1 MPRWLAEP
9 TRFAALPWRQA
20 RVAGALAVL
29 LVLACF
35 TALQAP
41 GVPAHT
47 QADAPA
53 AERTPDRTDVLLYQE
68 VIDGLRH
75 GQDYYSTAAEAMRRG
90 PYPLK
95 PFVTFRLPT
104 LAMVQARLPDWASV
118 ALLFAIAIGALAAWW
133 DRFEGAFA
141 RTTVRI
147 VAVILLAAGMSSFIR
162 PDLVTFHE
170 VWAGPLIA
178 LSLGLRK
185 PGNATAAIAVAA
197 IAMLIRETSALYA
210 GLMLLAAAR
219 ERRWREV
226 AGWAAALVLLVVVV
240 AFHAHAVAQVVRP
253 FDDGSRGWSGMLG
266 FGFAVHV
273 LVLATA
279 LSQGPLW
286 LGAPLVGVA
295 LIGWA
300 GWRSPF
306 AKRVLMTL
314 IGYGVLLALFC
325 RADTYYWVLLAAP
338 LLLPGLAFA
347 PDAIRDLRSA
357 ALDRRRITVTR
368 TRT

>member
-1 MPRWLAEP
+1 MPRWLSEP

-20 RVAGALAVL
+20 RVAAALAVL

-35 TALQAP
+35 TALRAP
-41 GVPAHT
+41 GPPADT
-47 QADAPA
+47 QADRPA
-53 AERTPDRTDVLLYQE
+53 AERTQDRADVLLYQE
-68 VIDGLRH
+68 IVDGLRH
-75 GQDYYSTAAEAMRRG
+75 GEDYYSTAAEALRRG

-118 ALLFAIAIGALAAWW
+118 ALLFAIAIGALATWW
-133 DRFEGAFA
+133 YRLEGAFT
-141 RTTVRI
+141 RTTARI
-147 VAVILLAAGMSSFIR
+147 VAVILLAAGMSSFVR
-162 PDLVTFHE
+162 PDLVAFHE

-185 PGNATAAIAVAA
+185 PGNATAAIAVGA
-197 IAMLIRETSALYA
+197 IAMLIRETSAVYA
-210 GLMLLAAAR
+210 GLMLLAAVR
-219 ERRWREV
+219 ERRWREA
-226 AGWAAALVLLVVVV
+226 AGWGAALALLAVVV
-240 AFHAHAVAQVVRP
+240 AFHAQAVAQVVRP
-253 FDDGSRGWSGMLG
+253 FDDASPGWSGMLG

-279 LSQGPLW
+279 LSQAPLW
-286 LGAPLVGVA
+286 IGAPLVGIA

-300 GWRSPF
+300 GWRDPF
-306 AKRVLMTL
+306 ATRVLTTL
-314 IGYGVLLALFC
+314 VAYGVLLALFC
-325 RADTYYWVLLAAP
+325 RADTYYWVLLSAP

-357 ALDRRRITVTR
+357 ALDSRRITVTR
-368 TRT
+368 TRA